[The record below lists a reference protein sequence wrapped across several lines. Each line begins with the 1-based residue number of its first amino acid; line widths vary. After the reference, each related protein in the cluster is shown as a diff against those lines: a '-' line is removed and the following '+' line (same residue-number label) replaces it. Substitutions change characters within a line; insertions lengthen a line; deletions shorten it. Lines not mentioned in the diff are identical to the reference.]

1 MPPINFN
8 IFFFSLDYS
17 TDRPF
22 WEHFSPLGNSFLIF
36 FTGAMAEVFGAIH
49 KVSQHFL
56 GGEGSKIEKK
66 VMTDRLKKSADM
78 G

>member
-1 MPPINFN
+1 MLPINFN

-22 WEHFSPLGNSFLIF
+22 WEHFSPLGNSFLII

-49 KVSQHFL
+49 KVGQHFL
-56 GGEGSKIEKK
+56 GGGGLKSWEK
-66 VMTDRLKKSADM
+66 VMKDRYKKSADM